1 MKVGYLFANEEEQQ
15 RDDFMRRAYVAIMSF
30 PDEALTNVKLTTE
43 MKIIALQNII
53 SYFEKIEEY
62 EKCYDL
68 LELTNQ
74 LKDVGKNK
82 C

>member
-1 MKVGYLFANEEEQQ
+1 MRVGYLFANEEEQR

-30 PDEALTNVKLTTE
+30 PDEAVTNEKVTLE
-43 MKIIALQNII
+43 MKRVAIRNII
-53 SYFEKIEEY
+53 QYFENLEEY

-68 LELTNQ
+68 LQLINR
-74 LKDVGKNK
+74 LKDGRKNK

>member
-30 PDEALTNVKLTTE
+30 PDEALTNVKLTAE

-53 SYFEKIEEY
+53 LYFEKIEEY
-62 EKCYDL
+62 EKCHDL